1 VTSSVR
7 MGHLLR
13 MAAVIVIGWII
24 FALFSSSE
32 FYRRGQ
38 ASGGEAQKLIYV
50 LQFQLSSALMWAVAT
65 PLVIFV
71 AERLPLRKPNRVRNA
86 ASLVV
91 FAVVFSVVR
100 AALGGAITQWAEGS
114 RTSLGFML
122 LSINVRFHR
131 NVFLIFMIILIVN
144 LVLAQRDAA
153 AREQAGLALKAAVAK
168 AELQQ
173 FRSSVQPRFV
183 LGTLDA
189 IGESIPRDPGVADRM
204 LVDLADLL
212 RAKLDFQNRREV
224 TLLEELELIDRYVEI
239 EKTRNVGFHSRVD
252 VDEELLSARIPPL
265 LLHPLVESAIVGA
278 DDSPSGRLEI
288 TGRADAGVLLLE
300 VGNLDRST
308 PGRDAAVAE
317 TRERLR
323 QSFDG
328 RTSLELTS
336 IRGALVARLAMPF
349 QTAVTGGES

>member
-1 VTSSVR
+1 MNRSPR
-7 MGHLLR
+7 MGHVLR
-13 MAAVIVIGWII
+13 MAAVIVTGWII

-38 ASGGEAQKLIYV
+38 ASGGEVQEWIYV
-50 LQFQLSSALMWAVAT
+50 LEFQISSALMWAVAT
-65 PLVIFV
+65 PFVIFV
-71 AERLPLRKPNRVRNA
+71 AERLPLRRPNRVRNA
-86 ASLVV
+86 VALAV

-100 AALGGAITQWAEGS
+100 AGLGGAITQWAEGS
-114 RTSLGFML
+114 RTSLGFVL

-144 LVLAQRDAA
+144 LVLAQRAAA
-153 AREQAGLALKAAVAK
+153 AREQAGLALKAAVVK
-168 AELQQ
+168 TELEQ

-189 IGESIPRDPGVADRM
+189 IGESIPRDPVVADRM

-212 RAKLDFQNRREV
+212 RAKLDFQNRREI

-239 EKTRNVGFHSRVD
+239 EKTRNRGFHSRVD

-265 LLHPLVESAIVGA
+265 LLHPLVESAIAGA
-278 DDSPSGRLEI
+278 DEAASGRLEI
-288 TGRADAGVLLLE
+288 TGRSDAGRLLLE
-300 VGNLDRST
+300 VGNLDGGT
-308 PGRDAAVAE
+308 PARDAAVLE

-328 RTSLELTS
+328 PTSLELTTS
-336 IRGALVARLAMPF
+336 GGALVARLSMPF
-349 QTAVTGGES
+349 QVAFTGGES